1 MSLLLS
7 QQRGAV
13 IMTVKRKQLF
23 GRIMQHRLDAA
34 KVFPHMGEKG
44 KEFTD
49 FIQGAPASKEEIAKH
64 VEKAKMSFA
73 TR

>member
-23 GRIMQHRLDAA
+23 GRIMQHRIDAA
-34 KVFPHMGEKG
+34 KVFPHLGEKG
-44 KEFTD
+44 KDFTD
-49 FIQGAPASKEEIAKH
+49 FIQGAPIRKEEMEKH
-64 VEKAKMSFA
+64 SQRARVSFA
-73 TR
+73 SR